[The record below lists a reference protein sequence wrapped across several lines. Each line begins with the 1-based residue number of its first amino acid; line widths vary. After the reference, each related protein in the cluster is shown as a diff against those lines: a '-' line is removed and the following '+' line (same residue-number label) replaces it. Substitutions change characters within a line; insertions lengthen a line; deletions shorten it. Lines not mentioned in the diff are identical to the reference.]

1 MTKHVFYLL
10 KIYLFW
16 VVVFFVNRLVFIL
29 YFIKDF
35 KPAGTK
41 NTLLSFVYGL
51 RLDFSA
57 AAYLFAI
64 PFLVFIVQMF
74 LKKDFY
80 SSFIKIYT
88 YILVALICLISAGD
102 LGIYESWGTRLNMR
116 ALSMLVYPTEA
127 FMSMASSPIF
137 ILCTIMIAEFFAC
150 YFLFRKFISKF
161 PDWRISLQAKPLFA
175 LIISILSFAFLT
187 GVVMRGGFQQIPIN
201 ESSAYFCSVP
211 IADQAAIN
219 IPWYIT
225 HSFLSKN
232 FITAKNYY
240 IAMPQQLAEQKV
252 SAQYTNFNDSSI
264 TKILTTNKPNIV
276 FIQLESF
283 TADVV
288 NELGGDENV
297 TPNLSHLIKN
307 GILFSNIYASGVRTD
322 QGIAALL
329 CGFPAQPLSSIIYQ
343 SDKLE
348 HLPFLSIELHK
359 AGYNTSFYYG
369 GELGFGNFNA
379 VAHFGQFEK
388 ITGLQNFSK
397 ANLFNK
403 WGADDETMLA
413 RQSAEMLNEPQPF
426 FSYVITLSSHEPF
439 TVPMQTVFKGDDL
452 CDKFKNACHFTD
464 KALGEYFNSIKNT
477 SWYKNTLFVLV
488 ADHGH
493 QLPKN
498 RLFDEPA
505 KYHIPLILFGDA
517 IKPEYRGTVI
527 NTVGSQ
533 TDIAATLL
541 HQLNLSS
548 EKFKWSN
555 DLLQHNRKPFA
566 FYTFDNGFGWV
577 TNTDAFAYDERA
589 KQIIYDS
596 KKSLSDADSVSLQTG
611 KAYLQSM
618 IGDYLKY

>member
-1 MTKHVFYLL
+1 MTRHIFFLL
-10 KIYLFW
+10 KLYLFW
-16 VVVFFVNRLVFIL
+16 VVVFFINRLVFIL

-35 KPAGTK
+35 KPAGVK

-57 AAYLFAI
+57 AAYLFAV
-64 PFLVFIVQMF
+64 PFLVFIIQMF
-74 LKKDFY
+74 FRKNFF
-80 SSFIKIYT
+80 SSFFKIYA
-88 YILVALICLISAGD
+88 YILVALICLVSAGD
-102 LGIYESWGTRLNMR
+102 LGIYQSWGTRLNMR

-127 FMSMASSPIF
+127 FLSMASSPIVV
-137 ILCTIMIAEFFAC
+137 LSTIMIAEFIAC
-150 YFLFRKFISKF
+150 YFLFRKLIPKF
-161 PDWRISLQAKPLFA
+161 SDWRISAQPKPVFA
-175 LIISILSFAFLT
+175 FIVSVLSFAVFT

-201 ESSAYFCSVP
+201 ESSAYFSAIP
-211 IADQAAIN
+211 IADQAAVN

-225 HSFLSKN
+225 HSFLSKH
-232 FITAKNYY
+232 FVTAKNEYV
-240 IAMPQQLAEQKV
+240 AMPQQLAEQKV
-252 SAQYTNFNDSSI
+252 SEQYTSFNDSSI
-264 TKILTTNKPNIV
+264 TKILTTSKPNIV

-288 NELGGDENV
+288 NELGGDKNV

-307 GILFSNIYASGVRTD
+307 GILFSNIYASGTRTD

-343 SDKLE
+343 SDKLQ

-359 AGYNTSFYYG
+359 TGYNTSFYYG

-388 ITGLQNFSK
+388 ITGLKNFSK

-403 WGADDETMLA
+403 WGADDETMLT
-413 RQSAEMLNEPQPF
+413 RQCTEMQHEQQPF

-439 TVPMQTVFKGDDL
+439 TVPMKTVFKGDDL
-452 CDKFKNACHFTD
+452 PDKFKNACHFTD
-464 KALGEYFNSIKNT
+464 KALGEYFNAIKNT
-477 SWYKNTLFVLV
+477 IWYKNTLFVLV

-505 KYHIPLILFGDA
+505 KYHIPLIFFGDV
-517 IKPEYRGTVI
+517 IKPQYKGAVI
-527 NTVGSQ
+527 TTTGSQ

-541 HQLNLSS
+541 HQLNLNA

-577 TNTDAFAYDERA
+577 TDSDAMAYDARA
-589 KQIIYDS
+589 GQVIYDA
-596 KKSLSDADSVSLQTG
+596 KKLLKNADVASLQNG
-611 KAYLQSM
+611 KAYLQCM
-618 IGDYLKY
+618 ITDYLKY

>member
-1 MTKHVFYLL
+1 MAKHIFYLL
-10 KIYLFW
+10 KVYFFW
-16 VVVFFVNRLVFIL
+16 VAVFFINRLVFIL
-29 YFIKDF
+29 YFIKGF

-57 AAYLFAI
+57 AAYLFII
-64 PFLVFIVQMF
+64 PFLVFLIQMF
-74 LKKDFY
+74 LRKDFY
-80 SSFIKIYT
+80 SAFLKTYT
-88 YILVALICLISAGD
+88 YILVAFICLISAGD
-102 LGIYESWGTRLNMR
+102 LGVYQSWGTRLNMR
-116 ALSMLVYPTEA
+116 ALSMLAYPTEA
-127 FMSMASSPIF
+127 FLSMASSPIVV
-137 ILCTIMIAEFFAC
+137 LCMIMIAEFFAC
-150 YFLFRKFISKF
+150 YFLFKKLIPKFSH
-161 PDWRISLQAKPLFA
+161 WRISAQLKPV
-175 LIISILSFAFLT
+175 FAFVISVFAFAFFT
-187 GVVMRGGFQQIPIN
+187 GTVMRGGFQQIPIN
-201 ESSAYFCSVP
+201 ESSAYFCAVP

-225 HSFLSKN
+225 HSFLSKH
-232 FITAKNYY
+232 FTTAKNDY
-240 IAMPQQLAEQKV
+240 ISMPQQLAEQKV
-252 SAQYTNFNDSSI
+252 AEQYTGFKDSSI
-264 TKILTTNKPNIV
+264 TQILTVDKPNIV

-288 NELGGDENV
+288 NELGGDKNV

-307 GILFSNIYASGVRTD
+307 GILFSNIYASGTRTD

-369 GELGFGNFNA
+369 GDLGFGNFNA

-388 ITGLQNFSK
+388 ITGLKNFSE
-397 ANLFNK
+397 AHLFNK
-403 WGADDETMLA
+403 WGADDETMLT
-413 RQSAEMLNEPQPF
+413 RQRTEMQTAQQPF
-426 FSYVITLSSHEPF
+426 FSYIITLSSHEPF

-452 CDKFKNACHFTD
+452 PDKFKNACYFTD
-464 KALGEYFNSIKNT
+464 KALGEYFDAIKNT
-477 SWYKNTLFVLV
+477 NWYKNTLFVLV

-505 KYHIPLILFGDA
+505 KYHIPLIFFGDV
-517 IKPEYRGTVI
+517 IKPQYRGTVL

-541 HQLNLSS
+541 HQLNLSA

-555 DLLQHNRKPFA
+555 DLLQRNRKQFA
-566 FYTFDNGFGWV
+566 FYTFDNGFGWI
-577 TNTDAFAYDERA
+577 TDTDAMAYDARA
-589 KQIIYDS
+589 KQIIYDA
-596 KKSLSDADSVSLQTG
+596 KKPLKDADVASLQNG
-611 KAYLQSM
+611 KAYLQCM
-618 IGDYLKY
+618 IGAYLKY

>member
-1 MTKHVFYLL
+1 MTRHIFFLL
-10 KIYLFW
+10 KLYLFW
-16 VVVFFVNRLVFIL
+16 VIVFFINRLVFIL

-35 KPAGTK
+35 KPAGVK

-57 AAYLFAI
+57 AAYLFAV
-64 PFLVFIVQMF
+64 PFLVFIIQMF
-74 LKKDFY
+74 FRKNFF
-80 SSFIKIYT
+80 SSFFKIYA
-88 YILVALICLISAGD
+88 YILVALICLVSAGD
-102 LGIYESWGTRLNMR
+102 LGIYQSWGTRLNMR

-127 FMSMASSPIF
+127 FLSMASSPIVV
-137 ILCTIMIAEFFAC
+137 LSTIMIAEFIAC
-150 YFLFRKFISKF
+150 YFLFRKLIPKF
-161 PDWRISLQAKPLFA
+161 SDWRISAQPKPVFA
-175 LIISILSFAFLT
+175 FIVSVMSFAVFT

-201 ESSAYFCSVP
+201 ESSAYFSAIP
-211 IADQAAIN
+211 IADQAAVN

-225 HSFLSKN
+225 HSFLSKH
-232 FITAKNYY
+232 FVTAKNEYV
-240 IAMPQQLAEQKV
+240 AMPQQLAEQKV
-252 SAQYTNFNDSSI
+252 SEQYTSFNDSSI
-264 TKILTTNKPNIV
+264 TKILTTSKPNIV

-288 NELGGDENV
+288 NELGGDKNV

-307 GILFSNIYASGVRTD
+307 GILFSNIYASGTRTD

-343 SDKLE
+343 SDKLQ

-388 ITGLQNFSK
+388 ITGLKNFSK

-403 WGADDETMLA
+403 WGADDETMLT
-413 RQSAEMLNEPQPF
+413 RQCTEMQHEPQPF

-439 TVPMQTVFKGDDL
+439 TVPMKTVFKGDDL
-452 CDKFKNACHFTD
+452 PDKFKNACHFTD
-464 KALGEYFNSIKNT
+464 KALGEYFNAIKNT
-477 SWYKNTLFVLV
+477 GWYKNTLFVLV

-505 KYHIPLILFGDA
+505 KYHIPLIFFGDV
-517 IKPEYRGTVI
+517 IKPQYKGAVI
-527 NTVGSQ
+527 KTTGSQ

-541 HQLNLSS
+541 HQLNLNA

-577 TNTDAFAYDERA
+577 TDSDAMAYDARA
-589 KQIIYDS
+589 GQVIYDA
-596 KKSLSDADSVSLQTG
+596 KKSLKDADVASLQNG
-611 KAYLQSM
+611 KAYLQCM
-618 IGDYLKY
+618 ITDYLKY